1 MHQHYFTV
9 ILQVAFFPLAV
20 FTVIVAV
27 PFFSAFTLPFLS
39 TVATFLLEL
48 VQVSLSVEEEGVIV
62 AFKVR
67 VLPFATVALV
77 LFNFTLVAGTF
88 TVTLQVAFFPPDV
101 FAVIV
106 TAVSYTHLD
115 VYKRQDIHRC
125 VHFQCQ
131 IIAEICNR
139 YAVAKYAGVS
149 MLYIAMRL

>member
-1 MHQHYFTV
+1 MSSPHRFLLCNIFLQLFLFYAAFLLMHQHYFTV

-106 TAVSYTHLD
+106 TVPFFT
-115 VYKRQDIHRC
+115 
-125 VHFQCQ
+125 
-131 IIAEICNR
+131 
-139 YAVAKYAGVS
+139 
-149 MLYIAMRL
+149 